1 MSYPSAVTTERLD
14 LRPVDPVADLDALGR
29 LFADPAGWWYEPA
42 SRHTDLETSRGWL
55 DRAAQRWRADGLSYW
70 TVRLREGG
78 DVIGGGGDVIGGG
91 GDVIGGGGDVIGVGG
106 AQRHRSGAWNLLYRL
121 DTRHQGRGYATE
133 LGRAAME
140 AAAFVDA
147 AVPFIAWA
155 AEHNTP
161 SRRVAERLG
170 LVDRGLRIDAS
181 DGAPRLAYADRELD
195 DELMP
200 PLRA

>member
-29 LFADPAGWWYEPA
+29 LFADPEGWWYDPPG
-42 SRHTDLETSRGWL
+42 RHTDLEASRRWL
-55 DRAAQRWRADGLSYW
+55 QRAAQRWDSDGLSYW

-78 DVIGGGGDVIGGG
+78 DVIRV
-91 GDVIGGGGDVIGVGG
+91 GGDVIGVGG

-133 LGRAAME
+133 LGQAAMQ

-147 AVPFIAWA
+147 DAAFIAWA

-161 SRRVAERLG
+161 SRRVAERIG

-181 DGAPRLAYADRELD
+181 DGATRLAYADRELD

-200 PLRA
+200 PLGS

>member
-14 LRPVDPVADLDALGR
+14 LRPVDPIADLDALGR
-29 LFADPAGWWYEPA
+29 LFADPDGWWYEPDG
-42 SRHTDLETSRGWL
+42 RHSDVETSRGWL
-55 DRAAQRWRADGLSYW
+55 ERAAQRWDSNGLSYW
-70 TVRLREGG
+70 TVRLR
-78 DVIGGGGDVIGGG
+78 D
-91 GDVIGGGGDVIGVGG
+91 GGDVIGVGG

-133 LGRAAME
+133 LGGAAMG

-147 AVPFIAWA
+147 EAPFVAWV

-170 LVDRGLRIDAS
+170 LVDRGLRIDAN
-181 DGAPRLAYADRELD
+181 DGAPRLAYADRDLD

-200 PLRA
+200 PFRA

>member
-1 MSYPSAVTTERLD
+1 MSYPSALTTERLD
-14 LRPVDPVADLDALGR
+14 LRPVDPVADLEALGR
-29 LFADPAGWWYEPA
+29 LFADPEGWWYDPA
-42 SRHTDLETSRGWL
+42 GRHTDLETSRGWL
-55 DRAAQRWRADGLSYW
+55 QRAARRWQSDGLSYW

-78 DVIGGGGDVIGGG
+78 DVTGVGGDVTG
-91 GDVIGGGGDVIGVGG
+91 VGGDVIGVGG

-133 LGRAAME
+133 LGQAAMQ

-155 AEHNTP
+155 AENNTP

-195 DELMP
+195 DELIP
-200 PLRA
+200 PLRP